1 MRNLKKKI
9 SALVLSTVFASMQ
22 LGSLAAIDTGLG
34 AGNGGAVINNATGG
48 FAGVNGAGTGNV
60 DLNFTGNAHVNW
72 DSLNV
77 NKGES
82 LNFNAINGANGLTI
96 LNTVN
101 QGMTTVAGQISANP
115 GIAKLI
121 ISNPNGVLFNGA
133 TFDAA
138 GDVMLTT
145 QPMTA
150 TFVNGAMNVST
161 VPTASTVGVVT
172 IQDSNFSVG
181 GEFNI
186 LAPSIDV
193 VSSTIKA
200 NTGLKLITQNGQDY
214 LSAGNLDST
223 KGVRLEAVN
232 IDGDVYIIADKGIVK
247 TVGGGEINGNLNIKS
262 DDSVALNYVANG
274 KALHVTGDVDVEG
287 NGVLMYARNTKVD
300 GNLNMTNGGGFL
312 EVGNVQVGKDMNLKT
327 IAKSENPQG
336 YKHFVHVV
344 GDNKVGGNATIE
356 SEHNIHIGNYNFEDK
371 QLLDGS
377 LEVGGKLT
385 AHAVN
390 GHIMTTVDVKADK
403 ISLKSDNLN
412 VLTDGKAVLDANE
425 YEFSSNGYLG
435 GLKAS
440 GDTTVDEKVIAIMEG
455 YVPIEDSVGTPGN
468 INITGGTITKIETPS
483 TATTQIASSGDVK
496 LTGADAG
503 KVNITAPG
511 KYIEITGDVTAD
523 TINIGRETDKV
534 KVDFPGRDY
543 KLKFTNIKDNE
554 EVTING
560 NEEITYEITDGEGG
574 NNDGTQIKGENT
586 YLVGPDKEPE
596 PEPTPDPD
604 PEPDPDPTPDPDP
617 EPDPE
622 PTPDPDP
629 EPTPE
634 PTPEP
639 QPEPT
644 PVPDGNENVKVLRSF
659 ENQSVNMNQV
669 YTPVAYAADLED
681 DQNDTGVRKNVDGS
695 VTVVRAFPMD
705 K

>member
-9 SALVLSTVFASMQ
+9 SALVLSTIFASMQ
-22 LGSLAAIDTGLG
+22 LGSLAAGLSDASINKID
-34 AGNGGAVINNATGG
+34 GG
-48 FAGVNGAGTGNV
+48 FVNAIEGNNSL
-60 DLNFTGNAHVNW
+60 DLNFNGSAHVNW
-72 DSLNV
+72 NQLNV

-82 LNFNAINGANGLTI
+82 LNFNAVNGANGLTI

-101 QGMTTVAGQISANP
+101 QGMTTIAGQVNANA

-121 ISNPNGVLFNGA
+121 ISNPNGVFFDGA
-133 TFDAA
+133 QFATA
-138 GDVMLTT
+138 GDTMVTT
-145 QPMTA
+145 QPLTA
-150 TFVNGAMNVST
+150 TFVDGVMNVSAI
-161 VPTASTVGVVT
+161 PTSNTLGVVT
-172 IQDSNFSVG
+172 IEDSNFNVG

-186 LAPSIDV
+186 LASSINV
-193 VSSTIKA
+193 VGGEIAAQNGMKM
-200 NTGLKLITQNGQDY
+200 ITQNGQDY
-214 LSAGNLDST
+214 IANGFKDT
-223 KGVRLEAVN
+223 VRMEAVN
-232 IDGDVYIIADKGIVK
+232 IDGDVYIVAKKGTVK
-247 TVGGGEINGNLNIKS
+247 TVGGGEIKGNLNIKS
-262 DDSVALNYVANG
+262 DDSVSLNYVANG

-327 IAKSENPQG
+327 VAKSENPQG

-344 GDNKVGGNATIE
+344 GNNKIGGNANIE
-356 SEHNIHIGNYNFEDK
+356 SKHNIHIGNYKIEDK

-385 AHAVN
+385 AHATD
-390 GHIMTTVDVKADK
+390 GHVMTTVNVKADK

-435 GLKAS
+435 GLKGT

-483 TATTQIASSGDVK
+483 NATTQIASSGDVK
-496 LTGADAG
+496 VTGANAG
-503 KVNITAPG
+503 KVNITAPD
-511 KYIEITGDVTAD
+511 KYIEITGDVNAD
-523 TINIGRETDKV
+523 TINVGKETDKV
-534 KVDFPGRDY
+534 KVDFPGRNF
-543 KLKFTNIKDNE
+543 KLKFTNIKDNK

-560 NEEITYEITDGEGG
+560 NEEITYEITNGEGG
-574 NNDGTQIKGENT
+574 HNDGTQIKGENT

-596 PEPTPDPD
+596 PQPEPEPEPQ
-604 PEPDPDPTPDPDP
+604 PEPDPDPI
-617 EPDPE
+617 
-622 PTPDPDP
+622 PT
-629 EPTPE
+629 
-634 PTPEP
+634 
-639 QPEPT
+639 
-644 PVPDGNENVKVLRSF
+644 PDGNENVKVLRSF

-695 VTVVRAFPMD
+695 VTVVRAFPMG